1 MPLRGLVLKLTAVWA
16 AAATLYTFS
25 GAGPLT
31 PAGPRRLLLQ
41 PEQQQLDPL
50 QARLASMDPAALSLL
65 RTGKQP
71 AGGAAR
77 SGRVG
82 GPSAPL
88 PPADAAVLG
97 RCRAPADGGAPL
109 PQLRREGGWEG
120 GEPSRDG
127 NVTVVTALHI
137 DQ

>member
-16 AAATLYTFS
+16 AAATLYTFG

-31 PAGPRRLLLQ
+31 TAGPRRLLLQ
-41 PEQQQLDPL
+41 PDQQLSPL
-50 QARLASMDPAALSLL
+50 QARLANMDPAALHLL
-65 RTGKQP
+65 RTGQRP
-71 AGGAAR
+71 EGSTAR

-82 GPSAPL
+82 GPTATL
-88 PPADAAVLG
+88 PADAAVLG
-97 RCRAPADGGAPL
+97 RCRAPADGGTPL
-109 PQLRREGGWEG
+109 PQLRRAGGWQG